1 MQQAQKGFTLIE
13 LMIVVAIIGILAA
26 VAVPAYQNYTI
37 KARFSEVIGG
47 LSPYKLA
54 VEVCA
59 QDGTCS
65 NGPAAFVAGV
75 GVAAGVPTAQAVTA
89 GFPAA
94 AAPAAAPTPFDP
106 IGVTVAL
113 AGAVATLTAVPNAVN
128 GIAVADT
135 YILTGTLD
143 ATGRITWVTNA
154 ASGCRTR
161 ASGSIC

>member
-1 MQQAQKGFTLIE
+1 MKQAQKGFTLIE

-37 KARFSEVIGG
+37 KARYTEVTGG
-47 LSPYKLA
+47 MSPYKLA

-65 NGPAAFVAGV
+65 NGPATFVAGV
-75 GVAAGVPTAQAVTA
+75 GVAAGVPTNAATVA
-89 GFPAA
+89 GFPAPGT
-94 AAPAAAPTPFDP
+94 APVVPTPFNP
-106 IGVTVAL
+106 LGVTVAL
-113 AGAVATLTAVPNAVN
+113 NAATATLTAVPNAVN
-128 GIAVADT
+128 GIVVGDT

-143 ATGRITWVTNA
+143 ATGRLTWVTDP

-161 ASGSIC
+161 ASGPIC